1 MGLIYLDSCLIIY
14 AVEQNPQWGPAI
26 DAAMAKVPPEG
37 FAISGLTQMECLVK
51 PVRDANTT
59 LQRQYERLFGTY
71 HQLATPDEVFL
82 MAAQL
87 RARFGLKTPDA
98 LHLAC
103 AQFHGCE
110 ALWTN
115 DDRLA
120 QAGHGLAVNILR

>member
-1 MGLIYLDSCLIIY
+1 
-14 AVEQNPQWGPAI
+14 
-26 DAAMAKVPPEG
+26 MATAPPEG
-37 FAISGLTQMECLVK
+37 FAIAGLTKMECLVK

-59 LQRQYERLFGTY
+59 LQRQYERLFGSY

-103 AQFHGCE
+103 AQFHGCD